1 MAKMEIHL
9 FKKHTDIYSVWIEI
23 IYLKHFV
30 AIIEF
35 NAMAFDNIG
44 FKYKNHGPNCAIL
57 TLLKIV
63 SRKTRDSIYSNS

>member
-1 MAKMEIHL
+1 MHL
-9 FKKHTDIYSVWIEI
+9 FQKHAYIYSFWIKI
-23 IYLKHFV
+23 IYFV
-30 AIIEF
+30 AIIES

-44 FKYKNHGPNCAIL
+44 FKYKTYGPNCAIL